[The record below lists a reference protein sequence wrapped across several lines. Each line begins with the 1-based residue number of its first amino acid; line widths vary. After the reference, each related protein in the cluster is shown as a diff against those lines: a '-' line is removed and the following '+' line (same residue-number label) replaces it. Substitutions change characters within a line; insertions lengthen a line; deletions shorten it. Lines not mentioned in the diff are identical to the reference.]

1 MAKQSKGKSS
11 TATTTKTTSTT
22 KSTSSKLPAVNKSRV
37 EKFSKGGQ
45 VKTKK

>member
-11 TATTTKTTSTT
+11 TQTT
-22 KSTSSKLPAVNKSRV
+22 KSTSSKLPAVDKSRV

-45 VKTKK
+45 VKTKKK